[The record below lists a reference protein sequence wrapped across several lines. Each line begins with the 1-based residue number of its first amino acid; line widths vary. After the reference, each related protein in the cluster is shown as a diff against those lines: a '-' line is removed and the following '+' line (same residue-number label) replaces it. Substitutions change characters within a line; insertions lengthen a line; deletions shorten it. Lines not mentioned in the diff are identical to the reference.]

1 MQIRQTLTVGLA
13 AVALSAFA
21 VGSAQAQTA
30 MPREDGSCDYTASG
44 SVIRISPARGT
55 KETDVLRGLYFFQA
69 TTPQLAKLSA
79 VHKFAVVTPIKEAA
93 GGISFDLIYTAI
105 EKCGDAIKHPE
116 LKNVPLFASG
126 NSAQGRYAYGL
137 AMSRPD
143 RSLGFCSNV
152 PTGLSPAQPNAA
164 QRAVPGMFFAGE
176 VDPLVG
182 GIDASVG
189 PVMRFARPLGAPWSK
204 IEVQGMGHET
214 RRVYHVCYS
223 FFFKMLE
230 ARLPK
235 NWDPRAEKPTLTPLV
250 ESTGFIADD
259 ATWTSGLTKFYS
271 YDTFP
276 GDKRGG
282 GTSWLPDEYM
292 AYLHRAYT
300 SRDSVVG
307 ITDSEG
313 EFLWNAA
320 IIMSER
326 KSGETFTLEGDAS
339 KYPNWTKLELFDGN
353 KKLQE
358 KTGGGATFSFDIPL
372 TADSPLSQNFVVLAQ
387 GPGGPKTTHQ
397 FMLLKLGSRVVTPPV
412 GGSGGTAGTGAPGG
426 AGGSATGGAAG
437 GTGTGGVG
445 GEGGGSGA
453 MAGGQSGSAGDEGSA
468 GSDGPGTSDKKD
480 GGCSIGH
487 GRNGSTTI
495 WSVMLGVMLVLGRWH
510 RRRNQ
515 GR

>member
-1 MQIRQTLTVGLA
+1 MQTSQKFWVGS
-13 AVALSAFA
+13 AVALISTLA

-30 MPREDGSCDYTASG
+30 VGPREDGSCDYTASG
-44 SVIRISPARGT
+44 AVVRVAPARGT
-55 KETDVLRGLYFFQA
+55 KETDVLRGAYYFQA
-69 TTPQLAKLSA
+69 TTPQLGKLSA
-79 VHKFAVVTPIKEAA
+79 LLKFAVVTVVKAPAS
-93 GGISFDLIYTAI
+93 GVPFDVIYTAI
-105 EKCGDAIKHPE
+105 DTCGEVLKHPE

-126 NSAQGRYAYGL
+126 NSAQGRYAFGL

-143 RSLGFCSNV
+143 RSIGFCANV
-152 PTGLSPAQPNAA
+152 PAGLSPMQPTAE

-176 VDPLVG
+176 VDALVPDGINSSVAPL
-182 GIDASVG
+182 
-189 PVMRFARPLGAPWSK
+189 MRYARPRGAPWAK

-214 RRVYHVCYS
+214 RRVYHICYS

-235 NWDPRAEKPTLTPLV
+235 DWDPRAGRPTLVPLV
-250 ESTGFIADD
+250 ESAGYIADD

-282 GTSWLPDEYM
+282 NTSWLPDEYM

-300 SRDSVVG
+300 SRDSVLG

-372 TADSPLSQNFVVLAQ
+372 TVDTPFSQNFVVLAQ
-387 GPGGPKTTHQ
+387 GPGGPKPTHQ
-397 FMLLKLGSRVVTPPV
+397 FMLLKLGDLVVASPV
-412 GGSGGTAGTGAPGG
+412 GGSGGSAGTGTTGG
-426 AGGSATGGAAG
+426 IGGSAIGGTAG
-437 GTGTGGVG
+437 GTGEGGVG
-445 GEGGGSGA
+445 GDAGGPGA
-453 MAGGQSGSAGDEGSA
+453 PEGGQSGSAGNEGSA
-468 GSDGPGTSDKKD
+468 GSDGTGTSDNKD
-480 GGCSIGH
+480 SGCSIGA
-487 GRNGSTTI
+487 GRNGSTAI
-495 WSVMLGVMLVLGRWH
+495 WSVMLGALLVFARS
-510 RRRNQ
+510 RRR
-515 GR
+515 RR